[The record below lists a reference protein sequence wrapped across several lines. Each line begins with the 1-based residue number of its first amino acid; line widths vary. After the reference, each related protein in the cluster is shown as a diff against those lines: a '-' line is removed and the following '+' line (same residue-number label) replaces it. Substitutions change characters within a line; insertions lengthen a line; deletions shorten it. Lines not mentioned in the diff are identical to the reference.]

1 MYTVSIA
8 RSFIAQHFLTVPN
21 PGPEGVL
28 HSHQYTVETTVH
40 SETLDEYGY
49 VVDID
54 ELTAVVEAVID
65 YFRDET
71 LNELPAFDGHNPSVE
86 HLARIFGDRILEQ
99 LQPDSATTLEISVQ
113 EDDVAWV
120 SHERSL

>member
-8 RSFIAQHFLTVPN
+8 RSFIAQHYLTVPN

-28 HSHQYTVETTVH
+28 HSHQYTVETTLH
-40 SETLDEYGY
+40 SETLDKYGY

-54 ELTAVVEAVID
+54 ELTAVVEAVVD

-71 LNELPAFDGHNPSVE
+71 LNELPAFDECNPSVE

-99 LQPDSATTLEISVQ
+99 LQPESATKLEISVQ

-120 SHERSL
+120 SHGRSL